1 MKLKHLFQVKKNM
14 LPLIGQRSKTSKSV
28 TLTFI
33 VWVKLGKPPWTKNA
47 QISLVNLILRKNSG
61 DQDQD
66 PDVPLKVNN

>member
-14 LPLIGQRSKTSKSV
+14 LPLIGQRS